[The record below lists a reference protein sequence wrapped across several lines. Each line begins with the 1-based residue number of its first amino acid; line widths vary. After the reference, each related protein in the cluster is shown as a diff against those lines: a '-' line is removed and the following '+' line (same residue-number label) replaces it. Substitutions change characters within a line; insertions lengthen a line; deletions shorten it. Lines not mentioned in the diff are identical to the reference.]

1 MRSFLGILVAI
12 LVAFIAQKWLSEGN
26 LNAAI
31 VMYLLAGGVFARYA
45 AGPLPWPK
53 LPPRRSWPNWGW
65 RLALVGGLLVLLAT
79 LGGFLREYYSGW
91 AFWMWMTGVVLFLI
105 GVWLDGPSLDPEAE
119 KAAAQPWY
127 APVLSR
133 RSLGIALVLIVLVAI
148 FARFYALGSYPHGL
162 QSDEANNGLDA
173 LKWLAGA
180 PYMPYAETNEGQATL
195 FTYMIALFI
204 QLFGQSVTT
213 MRMVS
218 ATVGVLTVLVFYL
231 LARELYDQRIA
242 LLATALLAAD
252 RWHVTFSRIVYEL
265 ILVPLVLSLQVLFL
279 IKAFKSGRRR
289 WWALSGM
296 VLALGMNTYTA
307 YRVIPFFML
316 AYFAYWLLTHRDR
329 ARRDLEGMG
338 LFFAGA
344 LLSVAPL
351 GVYVIHHWSI
361 FVQRMRTI
369 SIFRDVEAVGSY
381 APIWSN
387 LRKVLL
393 MFNFQGDMAALN
405 NLPGAPMLH
414 AAVAIMMVLGLFWAL
429 RWFWKELPA
438 LYLLWFGSIAS
449 LAVMTVA
456 HEAPNA
462 RRPIGLVPLIYL
474 LVAVVLQA
482 LWLAWQRAV
491 GVKRSRPMLVLLIAG
506 VVVVVGVN
514 LHTYFRVQAVDP
526 AVWYAFSPE
535 ESAIGEFLSEQP
547 EDLTIYLDSQY
558 FGHAAIRFIGGD
570 RKVVSLNPAEHIPLR
585 QPPPQDALF
594 IFEPKDEQMAQL
606 LQQLYP
612 TGEFQAH
619 ADRYGRILFYSF
631 YIPAA
636 AFDEAQG
643 LHVTYFAGTD
653 RTQPPVRQGRVAAIR
668 FDYSSPND
676 QPLLPPFS
684 AIYEGAL
691 LAPTY
696 GTYRLVLTAEG
707 GQATLLLDGR
717 VVLTVQD
724 GTQSLDQTLAAG
736 FQAIRLEYT
745 TGEHPGILQLAWATP
760 EDPNPQPIPADAFYT
775 LPGASNGLIGYYYDN
790 PTWSGQPV
798 LVQRDLFIA
807 PNDAVPS
814 PYSVIWVGKVAA
826 PEAGTYVF
834 GTRSD
839 DGSLVYI
846 DGQLVVDNGGQHGAE
861 YKEGAISLV
870 QGWHEIRV
878 LYSDMGGSR
887 AMELWWRPPGGSN
900 KLLPSHYLRP
910 VEGPLSEDEVLPPL
924 PVRSTAPTLAPGA
937 QPGGPLPPPDS
948 IEAPEGIS
956 GELGDFAPQQ
966 PPVLWTFGSCG
977 AEEGQLSHPSGVAV
991 DEQGQVYVAD
1001 TGNHR
1006 VVVLD
1011 DQGALVSV
1019 WGEPGDGPGQFAEV
1033 FDIAMTPEGNVAVLD
1048 AANQVVSLWT
1058 PAGEF
1063 LRELGRDLALYH
1075 PRGLDVASTGDMF
1088 LADTGGGRVVQ
1099 ADAEGAILAAFAGP
1113 NQGGQPTDVVM
1124 GPDGFLYAPDPA
1136 EGVVWVL
1143 QPETGA
1149 SRAAPGP
1156 RSNTVES
1163 PHIATLP
1170 DGRVFLT
1177 DPEKGRVLVYE
1188 PGLRPLAQLGVQGSG
1203 EGQFNRTL
1211 GVAVTAGT
1219 VIVTDP
1225 DLCRVTAFQY

>member
-1 MRSFLGILVAI
+1 MRSFLGIFVAI
-12 LVAFIAQKWLSEGN
+12 LVAFIAQKWLREGD
-26 LNAAI
+26 LNAALFMFL
-31 VMYLLAGGVFARYA
+31 VAGGIFARYA
-45 AGPLPWPK
+45 AGPLPWPT
-53 LPPRRSWPNWGW
+53 LPPRRLWPKAGW
-65 RLALVGGLLVLLAT
+65 RLAIIGSLLVLLAT
-79 LGGFLREYYSGW
+79 LTGFLREHYGGW
-91 AFWMWMTGVVLFLI
+91 AFWLWVAGMWLFFV
-105 GVWLDGPSLDPEAE
+105 GVWLDDVSPAPDSERLAC
-119 KAAAQPWY
+119 QPRY
-127 APVLSR
+127 TSVLSR
-133 RSLGIALVLIVLVAI
+133 RTLGIALLLILLVAV
-148 FARFYALGSYPHGL
+148 FARFYALSSYPHGL

-180 PYMPYAETNEGQATL
+180 PYTPYAETNEGQATL

-265 ILVPLVLSLQVLFL
+265 ILVPLVLSLQILFL
-279 IKAFKSGRRR
+279 VKALKSGRRR

-307 YRVIPFFML
+307 YRVIPFFMM
-316 AYFAYWLLTHRDR
+316 AYFGYWLLTHRDR
-329 ARRDLEGMG
+329 ARRDLEGMA
-338 LFFAGA
+338 LFFTSA
-344 LLSVAPL
+344 LLAVAPL
-351 GVYVIHHWSI
+351 GMYILHHWSI

-369 SIFRDVEAVGSY
+369 SVFRDVEAVGSY

-393 MFNFQGDMAALN
+393 MFNYQGDMAALN

-438 LYLLWFGSIAS
+438 LYLLWFGSVAS

-482 LWLAWQRAV
+482 LWFAWQQAV
-491 GVKRSRPMLVLLIAG
+491 GVKRSRPLLALLLAG
-506 VVVVVGVN
+506 VVMIIGAN

-535 ESAIGEFLSEQP
+535 ESAIGAYLSEQP
-547 EDLTIYLDSQY
+547 DNLTIYLDSQY

-570 RKVVSLNPAEHIPLR
+570 RTVVSLNPAEHIPLR

-594 IFEPKDEQMAQL
+594 IFEPKDEQMGQL

-612 TGEFQAH
+612 TGVLQTH
-619 ADRYGRILFYSF
+619 ADRYGRTLFYSF
-631 YIPAA
+631 YIPAS

-643 LHVTYFAGTD
+643 LRATYFSGAD
-653 RTQPPVRQGRVAAIR
+653 RSQPPVRQGRVAAIQ
-668 FDYSSPND
+668 FDYTNPED

-684 AIYEGAL
+684 VIFEGAL

-696 GTYRLVLTAEG
+696 GAYRLELTAEG

-717 VVLTVQD
+717 VALTVQD
-724 GTQSLDQTLAAG
+724 GVQTLDQTLAAG

-745 TGEHPGILQLAWATP
+745 AGEHPGILQLAWMKP
-760 EDPNPQPIPADAFYT
+760 DSQNMQPIPADAFYT

-798 LVQRDLFIA
+798 LVQRDLFIT
-807 PNDAVPS
+807 PNDAMPS
-814 PYSVIWVGKVAA
+814 PYSVMWVGKVAA

-846 DGQLVVDNGGQHGAE
+846 DSQLVVDNGGQHGAE

-870 QGWHEIRV
+870 QGWHEIQV
-878 LYSDMGGSR
+878 LYSDWGGSR
-887 AMELWWRPPGGSN
+887 AMELWWRPPGGN
-900 KLLPSHYLRP
+900 NQLLPSRYLRP
-910 VEGPLSEDEVLPPL
+910 VEGPLSESEVLPPL
-924 PVRSTAPTLAPGA
+924 PEPPTAAASLQES
-937 QPGGPLPPPDS
+937 QPGGPLP
-948 IEAPEGIS
+948 APETLANSENPS
-956 GELGDFAPQQ
+956 GELGDFASLQ
-966 PPVLWTFGSCG
+966 PPTLWTFGSCG
-977 AEEGQLSHPSGVAV
+977 ADDGQLSHPSGVAV
-991 DEQGQVYVAD
+991 DNQGRVYVAD

-1011 DQGALVSV
+1011 AQGAWVTS
-1019 WGEPGDGPGQFAEV
+1019 WGEPGEGAGQFEEV
-1033 FDIAMTPEGNVAVLD
+1033 FDIAITPDGNIAVLD
-1048 AANQVVSLWT
+1048 AANQIVSLWT

-1063 LRELGRDLALYH
+1063 LREVGRDLALYH
-1075 PRGLDVASTGDMF
+1075 PRGLDVVSTGDMYI
-1088 LADTGGGRVVQ
+1088 ADTGGGRLVQ
-1099 ADAEGAILAAFAGP
+1099 ADDQGAMLAAFAGP
-1113 NQGGQPTDVVM
+1113 NQGGQPTDVVL

-1143 QPETGA
+1143 QSETGS

-1163 PHIATLP
+1163 PHIAILP

-1177 DPEKGRVLVYE
+1177 DPEQGRVLVYE

-1211 GVAVTAGT
+1211 GVAVKPGM